1 MSNDR
6 SSFPNVMVFPDPERD
21 KSLIRYGA
29 EQVIY
34 ARAFDIEVKQTD
46 LSDERVNLL
55 YKGWKAEKIGV
66 LGRK

>member
-6 SSFPNVMVFPDPERD
+6 ANFPNVIGFPDPERD

-34 ARAFDIEVKQTD
+34 ARAFEVVVKDED
-46 LSDERVNLL
+46 LTDERVNLL
-55 YKGWKAEKIGV
+55 YQEWKAGKRGIGV
-66 LGRK
+66 